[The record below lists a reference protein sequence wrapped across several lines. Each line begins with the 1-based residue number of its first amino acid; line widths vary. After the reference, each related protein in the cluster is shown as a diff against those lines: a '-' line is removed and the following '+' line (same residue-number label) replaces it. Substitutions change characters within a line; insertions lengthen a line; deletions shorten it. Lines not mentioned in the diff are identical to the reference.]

1 MNYIAVCCSK
11 CNDDLWWPVVNK
23 KHGNRVNFFGTW
35 LPGAEPAVKGEPAV
49 KKAKVACRKAQ
60 KHPGIVQLD
69 QFLLWP
75 LELEADAK
83 WPGGGKI
90 PFPAMEYCCGS
101 AC

>member
-1 MNYIAVCCSK
+1 M
-11 CNDDLWWPVVNK
+11 NK

-35 LPGAEPAVKGEPAV
+35 IPCAEPVVKGEPAV
-49 KKAKVACRKAQ
+49 KKAKVACRQ
-60 KHPGIVQLD
+60 KQKQPSIVPLD

-101 AC
+101 AF

>member
-1 MNYIAVCCSK
+1 M
-11 CNDDLWWPVVNK
+11 NK
-23 KHGNRVNFFGTW
+23 KHGSRVNLFGTW
-35 LPGAEPAVKGEPAV
+35 LPGAEPVVKGEPAA
-49 KKAKVACRKAQ
+49 KKPKVACRKAQ
-60 KHPGIVQLD
+60 VPPSIVLLD